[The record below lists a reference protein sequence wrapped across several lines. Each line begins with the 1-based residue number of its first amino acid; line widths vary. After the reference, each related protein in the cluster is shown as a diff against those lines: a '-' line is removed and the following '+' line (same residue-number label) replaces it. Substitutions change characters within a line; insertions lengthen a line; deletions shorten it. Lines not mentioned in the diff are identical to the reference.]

1 MNQIKLIKYIDRDE
15 VLRAINYHKK
25 IELENE
31 DVMFNIALEIVE
43 NEIKEMPVYEKWRL
57 ISNECK

>member
-1 MNQIKLIKYIDRDE
+1 MKPIKYIDHDE
-15 VLRAINYHKK
+15 VLRTINSHKK

-43 NEIKEMPVYEKWRL
+43 KDIKEMPVYEDGGR
-57 ISNECK
+57 

>member
-1 MNQIKLIKYIDRDE
+1 MKLIKYIDRDE
-15 VLRAINYHKK
+15 ILRVINAHKK

-43 NEIKEMPVYEKWRL
+43 KDIKEIPIYEDGGA
-57 ISNECK
+57 ST

>member
-1 MNQIKLIKYIDRDE
+1 MKLIKYIDRDE
-15 VLRAINYHKK
+15 ILGVINSHKK

-43 NEIKEMPVYEKWRL
+43 KEIKEMPVYEERRL
-57 ISNECK
+57 AT

>member
-1 MNQIKLIKYIDRDE
+1 MKLIKYIDRDE
-15 VLRAINYHKK
+15 ILRVINSHKK

-43 NEIKEMPVYEKWRL
+43 KEIKEMPIYEDGGE
-57 ISNECK
+57 ST

>member
-1 MNQIKLIKYIDRDE
+1 MKLIKYIDRDE
-15 VLRAINYHKK
+15 ILRVINSHKKK

-43 NEIKEMPVYEKWRL
+43 KEIKEMPVYEERRL
-57 ISNECK
+57 AT